1 MPRSG
6 IRQMV
11 KPLILTI
18 KHLYSIL
25 KKPRSRGISGALYLQ
40 PATAGVIFLSLI
52 HIFKAA
58 FTQGKI
64 AMMFDVNNGGQQ
76 MHEQMAEAG
85 YKNVRT
91 IGWPTMAKGECEYVL
106 GLSLIHI

>member
-40 PATAGVIFLSLI
+40 PATAGVIFRLR
-52 HIFKAA
+52 AA
-58 FTQGKI
+58 FCGAAPGKW
-64 AMMFDVNNGGQQ
+64 
-76 MHEQMAEAG
+76 
-85 YKNVRT
+85 R
-91 IGWPTMAKGECEYVL
+91 
-106 GLSLIHI
+106 